1 MTRRRAFATALAF
14 APLMAP
20 AFSRSFAQDRDYPNR
35 TVQLVVGFPAGQAS
49 DIGARLMAKQ
59 MAEELK
65 QAVYVDNK
73 PGATGII
80 AHQYVKNAAPDG
92 YTFLFGSTATLA
104 INPSLFRKLPY
115 DPLKDFAPVA
125 MLWVSPM
132 FLVAAPDLPVNSFA
146 EAIAHVKAHPGKMTY
161 GSGGS
166 GSTQHITMEL
176 LKKELGLDMMHV
188 PYKGTPGMLNDLLAG
203 RVNFAFESASAII
216 PYIQANSV
224 KALATSVLS
233 RLPIMPELPT
243 IAEQGL
249 PGFEAVTW
257 AAFVAPA
264 GTPAPIVA
272 RLNEAANKAL
282 ASKEM
287 TENFAKT
294 YAQPQPGAPAD
305 VDAFLR
311 REIEKWGKAVA
322 ASGAQVD

>member
-1 MTRRRAFATALAF
+1 MISR
-14 APLMAP
+14 
-20 AFSRSFAQDRDYPNR
+20 RSFARTLVAAPMAVAASGTAFGQDDYPNR
-35 TVQLVVGFPAGQAS
+35 TLQLVVGFPAGQAS
-49 DIGARLMAKQ
+49 DIGARLMARQ

-65 QAVYVDNK
+65 QSVYVDNK

-80 AHQYVKNAAPDG
+80 AHQFVKGAAPDG

-125 MLWVSPM
+125 LLWVSPM
-132 FLVAAPDLPVNSFA
+132 FLVAAPDLPVNSFG
-146 EAIAHVKAHPGKMTY
+146 EAVAYAKAHPGKTAY

-166 GSTQHITMEL
+166 GSTQHIAMEL

-188 PYKGTPGMLNDLLAG
+188 PYKGTPGMLNDLMAG
-203 RVNFAFESASAII
+203 RIDFAFESASSIV
-216 PYIQANSV
+216 PYIQAKSV
-224 KALATSVLS
+224 KVLATSVAA
-233 RLPIMPELPT
+233 RLPIMPDVPT

-264 GTPAPIVA
+264 GTSAPVVA
-272 RLNEAANKAL
+272 RLNEAANKGL
-282 ASKEM
+282 ASKDM

-294 YAQPQPGAPAD
+294 YAQPRPGTPAELE
-305 VDAFLR
+305 AFLR
-311 REIEKWGKAVA
+311 KEIDKWGKAVA

>member
-1 MTRRRAFATALAF
+1 MISR
-14 APLMAP
+14 
-20 AFSRSFAQDRDYPNR
+20 RSFARALAATPLLGAAGAALAQGEYPSK
-35 TVQLVVGFPAGQAS
+35 VIQLVVGFPAGQSS

-59 MAEELK
+59 MAEALK
-65 QAVYVDNK
+65 QSVYVDNK

-80 AHQYVKNAAPDG
+80 AHQFVKTAPPDG
-92 YTFLFGSTATLA
+92 YTILFGSTATLA

-115 DPLKDFAPVA
+115 DPVKDFTPVA

-132 FLVAAPDLPVNSFA
+132 FLVAAPDLPFNTFA
-146 EAIAHVKAHPGKMTY
+146 EAVAYVKANPGKTTY

-188 PYKGTPGMLNDLLAG
+188 PYKGTPGMLTDLIAG
-203 RVNFAFESASAII
+203 RVNFAFESASSIM
-216 PYIQANSV
+216 PYIQSKSV
-224 KALATSVLS
+224 KVLATSVAT
-233 RLPIMPELPT
+233 RLPIMPDLPT
-243 IAEQGL
+243 IAELGL

-272 RLNEAANKAL
+272 RLNEAANKGL
-282 ASKEM
+282 ATPEM
-287 TENFAKT
+287 TEHFAKT
-294 YAQPQPGAPAD
+294 YAQIRPGTPAD
-305 VDAFLR
+305 LEAFMR
-311 REIEKWGKAVA
+311 KEIAKWSKAVA

>member
-1 MTRRRAFATALAF
+1 MTTRRAFAKALAF
-14 APLMAP
+14 APLAP
-20 AFSRSFAQDRDYPNR
+20 VSRTFAQAQDYPNR
-35 TVQLVVGFPAGQAS
+35 TLQLVVGFPAGQAS
-49 DIGARLMAKQ
+49 DIGARLMARQ
-59 MAEELK
+59 MAEELR

-80 AHQYVKNAAPDG
+80 AHQFVKSAAPDG

-125 MLWVSPM
+125 ILWVSPM
-132 FLVAAPDLPVNSFA
+132 FLVAAPDLPFNSFA
-146 EAIAHVKAHPGKMTY
+146 EAVAYVKANPGKTTY

-166 GSTQHITMEL
+166 GSTQHISMEL

-188 PYKGTPGMLNDLLAG
+188 PYKGTPGMLNDLIAG

-216 PYIQANSV
+216 PYIQAKSV
-224 KALATSVLS
+224 KALATSVAS
-233 RLPIMPELPT
+233 RLPIMPDLPT
-243 IAEQGL
+243 VAELGL
-249 PGFEAVTW
+249 PGFEAMTW

-264 GTPAPIVA
+264 GTPAPVVA

-282 ASKEM
+282 ASKDM
-287 TENFAKT
+287 TDNFAKT
-294 YAQPQPGAPAD
+294 FAQPRPGTPAD
-305 VDAFLR
+305 LDAFLR
-311 REIEKWGKAVA
+311 KEIAKWGKAVE

>member
-1 MTRRRAFATALAF
+1 MTTRRAFARALAI

-20 AFSRSFAQDRDYPNR
+20 PFSRAFAQDRDYPNR

-49 DIGARLMAKQ
+49 DIGARLLAKA
-59 MAEELK
+59 MAEDLK

-80 AHQYVKNAAPDG
+80 AHQFVKNASPDG
-92 YTFLFGSTATLA
+92 YTVLFGSTATLA

-115 DPLKDFAPVA
+115 DPLKDFAPISL
-125 MLWVSPM
+125 LWVSPM
-132 FLVAAPDLPVNSFA
+132 FLVVSPDLPVNTFA
-146 EAIAHVKAHPGKMTY
+146 EAIAYVKANPGKTTY

-166 GSTQHITMEL
+166 GSTQHIAMEL

-188 PYKGTPGMLNDLLAG
+188 PYKGTPGMLNDLIAG

-216 PYIQANSV
+216 PYIQAKSV

-233 RLPIMPELPT
+233 RLPIMPDLPT
-243 IAEQGL
+243 IAELGL

-264 GTPAPIVA
+264 GTPTPVVA
-272 RLNEAANKAL
+272 RLNEAVSKAL
-282 ASKEM
+282 ASKDM
-287 TENFAKT
+287 TDNFAKT
-294 YAQPQPGAPAD
+294 HAQPRPGTPA
-305 VDAFLR
+305 VLEALR
-311 REIEKWGKAVA
+311 RKEISKWGKAVA
-322 ASGAQVD
+322 AAGAQVD

>member
-1 MTRRRAFATALAF
+1 MISR
-14 APLMAP
+14 
-20 AFSRSFAQDRDYPNR
+20 RSFARALAAIPLLGAATGTARAQGEYPSK
-35 TVQLVVGFPAGQAS
+35 VIQLVVGFPAGQSS

-59 MAEELK
+59 MAEDLK
-65 QAVYVDNK
+65 QSVYVDNK

-80 AHQYVKNAAPDG
+80 AHQFVKSAPPDG

-125 MLWVSPM
+125 LLWVSPM
-132 FLVAAPDLPVNSFA
+132 FLVAAPDLPFNTFA
-146 EAIAHVKAHPGKMTY
+146 EAVAYVKANPGKTTY

-166 GSTQHITMEL
+166 GSTQHISMEL

-188 PYKGTPGMLNDLLAG
+188 PYKGTPGMLNDLIAG
-203 RVNFAFESASAII
+203 RVNFAFESASSIM
-216 PYIQANSV
+216 PYIQSKSV
-224 KALATSVLS
+224 KVLATSVGA
-233 RLPIMPELPT
+233 RLPIMPDLPT
-243 IAEQGL
+243 VAELGL

-272 RLNEAANKAL
+272 RLNEAANKGL
-282 ASKEM
+282 AAPEM
-287 TENFAKT
+287 TEHFAKT
-294 YAQPQPGAPAD
+294 YAQIRPGTPAD
-305 VDAFLR
+305 LEAFLR
-311 REIEKWGKAVA
+311 EEIAKWGKAVA

>member
-1 MTRRRAFATALAF
+1 MISR
-14 APLMAP
+14 
-20 AFSRSFAQDRDYPNR
+20 RSFARTFVAAPIAAAASGPAFAQDGPYPNR
-35 TVQLVVGFPAGQAS
+35 TLQLVVGFPAGQAS
-49 DIGARLMAKQ
+49 DIGARLMARQ

-73 PGATGII
+73 PGATGIV
-80 AHQYVKNAAPDG
+80 AHQFVKQAAPDG

-125 MLWVSPM
+125 ILWVSPM
-132 FLVAAPDLPVNSFA
+132 FLVASPDLPANTFA
-146 EAIAHVKAHPGKMTY
+146 EAVAYVKANPGKTTY

-166 GSTQHITMEL
+166 GSTQHISMEL
-176 LKKELGLDMMHV
+176 VKKELGLDMMHV
-188 PYKGTPGMLNDLLAG
+188 PYKGTPAMLNDLMAG
-203 RVNFAFESASAII
+203 RVDFAFESASAII
-216 PYIQANSV
+216 PYIQAKSV
-224 KALATSVLS
+224 KALATSVAS
-233 RLPIMPELPT
+233 RLPIMPDVPT

-282 ASKEM
+282 ASKDM
-287 TENFAKT
+287 TDNFAKT
-294 YAQPQPGAPAD
+294 YAQPRPGTPAD
-305 VDAFLR
+305 LDAFLR
-311 REIEKWGKAVA
+311 KEIAKWGKAVA
-322 ASGAQVD
+322 VSGAQVD

>member
-1 MTRRRAFATALAF
+1 MTTRRAFARALAI

-20 AFSRSFAQDRDYPNR
+20 PFSRAFAQDRDYPNR

-49 DIGARLMAKQ
+49 DIGARLLAKA
-59 MAEELK
+59 MAEDLK

-80 AHQYVKNAAPDG
+80 AHQFVKNASPDG
-92 YTFLFGSTATLA
+92 YTVLFGSTATLA

-115 DPLKDFAPVA
+115 DPLKDFAPISL
-125 MLWVSPM
+125 LWVSPM
-132 FLVAAPDLPVNSFA
+132 FLVVSPDLPVNTFA
-146 EAIAHVKAHPGKMTY
+146 EAIAYVKANPGKTTY

-166 GSTQHITMEL
+166 GSTQHIAMEL

-188 PYKGTPGMLNDLLAG
+188 PYKGTPGMLNDLIAG

-216 PYIQANSV
+216 PYIQAKSV

-233 RLPIMPELPT
+233 RLPIMPDLPT
-243 IAEQGL
+243 IAELGL

-264 GTPAPIVA
+264 GTPTPVVA
-272 RLNEAANKAL
+272 RLNEAVSKAL
-282 ASKEM
+282 ASKDM
-287 TENFAKT
+287 TDNFAKT
-294 YAQPQPGAPAD
+294 HAQPRPGTPAD
-305 VDAFLR
+305 LEAFLR
-311 REIEKWGKAVA
+311 KEIAKWGKAVA